1 MDESTSSTHRICS
14 TKKCK
19 TVLPP
24 ESIDKAKTC
33 TTCREKDRL
42 RKQTK
47 RATEKRQREEQ
58 EHPPSRAAPK
68 KPADNLSG
76 YGNPFNDDSDAEEFS
91 NPSLQYRNAD
101 EMGIEDAEK
110 MDEITAEIEELELED
125 EGEGSDD
132 EDEEGSEAARE
143 ISMQHL
149 TYDEQMSN
157 LVRSLHSFAD
167 GLAYQVQFR
176 DDRMLDAVRR

>member
-1 MDESTSSTHRICS
+1 KILL
-14 TKKCK
+14 CK
-19 TVLPP
+19 HLVQGVECVPP
-24 ESIDKAKTC
+24 IFFLEVKRSRTAPVWSHPLLKPLHT
-33 TTCREKDRL
+33 ENSDR
-42 RKQTK
+42 
-47 RATEKRQREEQ
+47 
-58 EHPPSRAAPK
+58 
-68 KPADNLSG
+68 
-76 YGNPFNDDSDAEEFS
+76 
-91 NPSLQYRNAD
+91 
-101 EMGIEDAEK
+101 GIEDAEK

-176 DDRMLDAVRR
+176 DDRMLDAVFRYGGSFVRMMEACLEKERRQNANSGAPLATWDAGAVSSMYYRSRPRRGEEAT

>member
-101 EMGIEDAEK
+101 EMFLALKKASEK
-110 MDEITAEIEELELED
+110 IHISFHGQYIMP
-125 EGEGSDD
+125 SDPLVTD
-132 EDEEGSEAARE
+132 RE
-143 ISMQHL
+143 
-149 TYDEQMSN
+149 
-157 LVRSLHSFAD
+157 R
-167 GLAYQVQFR
+167 FR
-176 DDRMLDAVRR
+176 DDRMLDAVFRYGGSFVRMMEACLDLEVTIFEGKTAIDAIDGLFVD

>member
-101 EMGIEDAEK
+101 EMFLALKKASEK
-110 MDEITAEIEELELED
+110 IHISFHGQYIMPSDPLVTDRERVRMATNEIWKITGFRFTVRDHPKMATGHKTRLCTEL
-125 EGEGSDD
+125 
-132 EDEEGSEAARE
+132 A
-143 ISMQHL
+143 
-149 TYDEQMSN
+149 
-157 LVRSLHSFAD
+157 
-167 GLAYQVQFR
+167 
-176 DDRMLDAVRR
+176 